1 MKTQFIKVIFVS
13 LFVSYSFCQAQ
24 AVFYISPTG
33 NDNNI
38 GTESNPFLTLERARD
53 TIRSMNSNMTGNIF
67 VYLRNGRFERQTAFL
82 LDTLDNGTNGFKIIY
97 KAYPNEIPRISGGK
111 VISGWT
117 LHEKGI
123 YKAIAGTQKFRQI
136 YVNRKKGVR
145 ARQPNLSGEIQNGP
159 YGFYTWN
166 TSAKTI
172 NVTNTVALGSG
183 NWTNLKEVE
192 LVIQRIWASANLRI
206 DTIVST
212 GWNAWN
218 ITPREPERTTLFN
231 ITWDKTFNNMF
242 CFIENAYEL
251 IDAVGEWYH
260 NSSTGDLF
268 YYPRIGEN
276 MSSAEVIVPVCEILV
291 KIEGGLD
298 NRVKN
303 IEFEGIVFEHGTWVL
318 PSNDGLVGRQAGN
331 IYPVDTLAYI
341 PPSFYVRNAD
351 SICFK
356 RNVFQHLGGS
366 GLGLHSGINDCGIE
380 GNVFMDIAGNGIS
393 VFMPPATLPPAETR
407 TIPKRNRIANNYY
420 TRIAQE
426 YWFCDAV
433 NARYVDSL
441 IIEHN
446 EMHNLPYTGIGV
458 GWGWSANPSPSKDN
472 KIRFNNIHH
481 VLQLLCDGGGIYVMS
496 RQPGNHIFE
505 NYIHHITRTAWGNGY
520 PTNIFQLDEGSAG
533 MTYEHNVYTDV
544 VLSSDVK
551 LWGGGAGQ

>member
-242 CFIENAYEL
+242 CFI
-251 IDAVGEWYH
+251 
-260 NSSTGDLF
+260 T
-268 YYPRIGEN
+268 
-276 MSSAEVIVPVCEILV
+276 
-291 KIEGGLD
+291 
-298 NRVKN
+298 
-303 IEFEGIVFEHGTWVL
+303 
-318 PSNDGLVGRQAGN
+318 
-331 IYPVDTLAYI
+331 
-341 PPSFYVRNAD
+341 
-351 SICFK
+351 
-356 RNVFQHLGGS
+356 
-366 GLGLHSGINDCGIE
+366 
-380 GNVFMDIAGNGIS
+380 
-393 VFMPPATLPPAETR
+393 PPATLPPAETR